1 MFLCATANY
10 PGLSHSCCCVQISLV
25 DPPELS
31 YALILQGGDI
41 TFLPGLEVF
50 INSII
55 KDAVLRPFVWP
66 DGYTIPLA
74 PGGGREVRPQIQIQI
89 GILLCQVKSVY
100 MNAKRVSGR
109 VASCIGDVQILM
121 SI

>member
-1 MFLCATANY
+1 MGQFVLNVHVCAQ
-10 PGLSHSCCCVQISLV
+10 VSLV

-55 KDAVLRPFVWP
+55 KDVVLRPFVWP

-74 PGGGREVRPQIQIQI
+74 PGGGHEVRH
-89 GILLCQVKSVY
+89 S
-100 MNAKRVSGR
+100 
-109 VASCIGDVQILM
+109 
-121 SI
+121 SIRGFTLALYLGF